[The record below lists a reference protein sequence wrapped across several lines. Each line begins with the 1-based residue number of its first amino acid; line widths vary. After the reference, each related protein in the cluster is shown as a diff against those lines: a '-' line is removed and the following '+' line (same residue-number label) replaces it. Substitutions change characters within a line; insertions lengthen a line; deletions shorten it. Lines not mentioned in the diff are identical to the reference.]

1 MGVPACASPGAT
13 APPASSAPTVARRD
27 YALWVSW
34 GCGIAAVV
42 LLAVGVG
49 RYGAE
54 RAAAAPSARPCAAE
68 QSAPSAASV
77 TQLRQEFDT
86 LIAKND
92 ARQIRVD
99 EFGQGVK
106 RIIADCQALL
116 SRKDL
121 PEPNA
126 IHAQKLLADGYG
138 AISEHQKESEAYVA
152 FARRLSHYCND
163 HPSAFSGSVSKG
175 LSVGQEVILR
185 LLLTKAED
193 CLEANQYLPSAMYY
207 EEIVRRFPT
216 SGCAPY
222 SLSQTGRCYLAYDL
236 PQRAEHCF
244 AALHRSYPS
253 SPWAAYLLRME
264 AHELLKRHQY
274 AAAAGTW
281 LRISELSPHGDEKA
295 RCEVLAAG
303 VYARAGKY
311 AEAESLLERTVHQY
325 GAFPHRRRAL
335 DLIAF
340 CRDERLRSLVKEADK
355 SILGM

>member
-1 MGVPACASPGAT
+1 
-13 APPASSAPTVARRD
+13 
-27 YALWVSW
+27 
-34 GCGIAAVV
+34 VV

-138 AISEHQKESEAYVA
+138 AISEHQKEFEAYVA
-152 FARRLSHYCND
+152 LSIAQGRYYD
-163 HPSAFSGSVSKG
+163 AHPQEFHNTISKG
-175 LSVGQEVILR
+175 LTTGQQASIDM
-185 LLLTKAED
+185 LLWKAHD
-193 CLEANQYLPSAMYY
+193 HRKSHQCLQAARYYAAIAEAFPRSEYAPLCFTLSA
-207 EEIVRRFPT
+207 E
-216 SGCAPY
+216 
-222 SLSQTGRCYLAYDL
+222 CYLEYDL
-236 PQRAEHCF
+236 PGYAERCCDKLMAEYPGSRYALELMRAHAKTLLEHGKWSD
-244 AALHRSYPS
+244 AANAWFWVAER
-253 SPWAAYLLRME
+253 AADPE
-264 AHELLKRHQY
+264 E
-274 AAAAGTW
+274 
-281 LRISELSPHGDEKA
+281 SA
-295 RCEVLAAG
+295 RCELIAAG
-303 VYARAGKY
+303 IYIMYGEHAY
-311 AEAESLLERTVHQY
+311 AE
-325 GAFPHRRRAL
+325 RAL
-335 DLIAF
+335 KQTLNRYEVFRYREEAMALVQL
-340 CRDERLRSLVKEADK
+340 CRKEALRALLRDVK
-355 SILGM
+355 KELRGM